1 MAHSLRAP
9 TAPYSEPLLLQLDI
23 RNPYYTDLHR
33 KLRAWIR
40 EYVETHIAP
49 YAQEWEAAGQV
60 PEEVWRHHCELGFA
74 IVHPLTTQENA
85 AGLSLPGNVPR
96 DKWDTWC
103 SLITTDELTRV
114 GFVGVVWGLGGGNSI
129 GCPPIAKF
137 GTAEQQRRWLPGVAK
152 GDIRFCLGITEP
164 DAGSDV
170 ANIRTTARREGDHYV
185 VNGAKKW
192 ITNGLWA
199 DYCTAAVRTGG
210 PGRSGISLLVIPLAA
225 AGVTRRR
232 MYNSGV
238 NASGSTFIELDEVRV
253 PVENRIGEEN
263 KGFPLIM
270 SNVYALTFQDF
281 NPERL
286 ALSCASLRLARVCAE
301 DAFNYAVQRETFGSP
316 LIKRQAIQSKIFKFG
331 LMIEPAYAFMEQL
344 VNILEVTKDRSVDDV
359 KIGGMTALLKVMS
372 TRALEKSVREA
383 QQILGGAGYNKAGKG
398 ARIEQISR
406 DARVHVVGGGSE
418 EIMQG
423 LALQEETKALRSRR
437 KVLEKRQSNI

>member
-1 MAHSLRAP
+1 MAHTLRAP
-9 TAPYSEPLLLQLDI
+9 TAPYSEPLLPQLDI
-23 RNPYYTDLHR
+23 HNPYYTDLHHN
-33 KLRAWIR
+33 LRAWIR
-40 EYVETHIAP
+40 KYVENYIAP
-49 YAQEWEAAGQV
+49 YAQEWEEAGQV
-60 PEEVWRHHCELGFA
+60 PEEVRKRHCELGFS
-74 IVHPLTTQENA
+74 IVHPLTTEENA
-85 AGLSLPGNVPR
+85 AGLSLPGNVPPE
-96 DKWDTWC
+96 KWDTWC
-103 SLITTDELTRV
+103 SLIMTDELTRV
-114 GFVGVVWGLGGGNSI
+114 GFVGVVWGLGAGNGI

-137 GTAEQQRRWLPGVAK
+137 GTPEQQRRWLPGVAR
-152 GDIRFCLGITEP
+152 GNIRFCLGITEP

-170 ANIRTTARREGDHYV
+170 ASIRTTARRDGDHYV

-225 AGVTRRR
+225 EGVTCRR
-232 MYNSGV
+232 MSNSGV

-263 KGFPLIM
+263 NGFPLIM
-270 SNVYALTFQDF
+270 SNF

-286 ALSCASLRLARVCAE
+286 ALACASLRLARVCAE
-301 DAFNYAVQRETFGSP
+301 DAFHYAVQRETFGSP
-316 LIKRQAIQSKIFKFG
+316 LIQRQAIQSKIFKFG

-344 VNILEVTKDRSVDDV
+344 VNILELTKDRPVDDV

-383 QQILGGAGYNKAGKG
+383 QQIFGGAGYNKAGKG
-398 ARIEQISR
+398 ARVEQISR

-437 KVLEKRQSNI
+437 KALEKRQSKF

>member
-1 MAHSLRAP
+1 MARNLRAP
-9 TAPYSEPLLLQLDI
+9 TAPYSEPLLPQLDVQS
-23 RNPYYTDLHR
+23 PYYTDLHHN
-33 KLRAWIR
+33 LRAWVR
-40 EYVETHIAP
+40 DYVDTSIAP
-49 YAQEWEAAGQV
+49 YAAEWEAAGQV
-60 PEEVWRHHCELGFA
+60 PESVRRRHCELGFS
-74 IVHPLTTQENA
+74 IVHPLTTEENA

-103 SLITTDELTRV
+103 SLIVGDELTRV
-114 GFVGVVWGLGGGNSI
+114 GYVGVIWGLGGGNGI

-137 GTAEQQRRWLPGVAK
+137 
-152 GDIRFCLGITEP
+152 GITEP

-170 ANIRTTARREGDHYV
+170 ANIRTTAIRDGDHYI

-210 PGRSGISLLVIPLAA
+210 SGRSGISLLVIPLAA
-225 AGVTRRR
+225 PGVTRRR
-232 MYNSGV
+232 MFNSGV

-253 PVENRIGEEN
+253 SVENLIGEEN
-263 KGFPLIM
+263 KGFALIM
-270 SNVYALTFQDF
+270 SNF

-286 ALSCASLRLARVCAE
+286 ALACASLRLARKE
-301 DAFNYAVQRETFGSP
+301 
-316 LIKRQAIQSKIFKFG
+316 AIQSKIFKFG

-344 VNILEVTKDRSVDDV
+344 VNILELTKDRPVDDV

-383 QQILGGAGYNKAGKG
+383 QQIFGGAGYNKAGKG
-398 ARIEQISR
+398 ARVEQISR

-418 EIMQG
+418 EIMQK

-437 KVLEKRQSNI
+437 KALEKRQSKV